1 MNCPLSQ
8 EFLFCVYNMTDALM
22 SAVATALVCLVLM
35 LWIIRAMEKEWRS
48 GIDSKEKEWRSGID
62 SKEKEWRA
70 ELQLLQINAEARE
83 QRLRHDFQL
92 NREIRRVS
100 FRPCGGRI
108 PVSKKKPNSNC

>member
-35 LWIIRAMEKEWRS
+35 LWIIRAM
-48 GIDSKEKEWRSGID
+48 EKEWRSGID